1 MIIKTKLKKY
11 MHEHMIRVDWLSSKT
26 GISKQSISNYRSGK
40 VEPSKVYKKTI
51 ANALEVDESVIF

>member
-1 MIIKTKLKKY
+1 MKKETKLKSY
-11 MHEHMIRVDWLSSKT
+11 MTKNFIRVDWLSHRT
-26 GISKQSISNYRSGK
+26 LISKQSLSNYRSGK